1 MEITEQRE
9 GATLVLTLEGRLD
22 TLTSPSLEGIV
33 ANADALAGVEALVL
47 DIAAVEYVSSAG
59 LRVVLQAHKA
69 MEARKG
75 AFVVRHP
82 NEYVAEVFQV
92 TGFADILTIEA

>member
-33 ANADALAGVEALVL
+33 TNADALAGVEALVL